1 MPLNKNRYVPVIFV
15 ATLIVFLFAITAMAQ
30 GSLAGPDN
38 LTGTLGI
45 ADPSTV
51 VKCNGVYYVY
61 GTGGG
66 GLSSKDRKNWTGVG
80 YTPATSQSWWNVHGG
95 DMWAPDV
102 TYKNGIYYCYYSVSA
117 WMNFNSAVG
126 LTTNPTLDSTA
137 ANYKWTDQGMVI
149 DSIQA
154 ADGGAMVN
162 VIDPSTFTDDNGKW
176 YLAFGSFQGGV
187 RLVEL
192 NPATGQLLADP
203 PAPTHITNQAG
214 EALAVAHWKS
224 YYYYAI
230 SQGTCCA
237 GMKSTYYISYARA
250 TNVTGPY
257 TTKSGAGFLSGNVE
271 KLLYGSDNS
280 SATSGVVAVGVGG
293 FFWDGSAVLD
303 TLFMDYMAYTAPSG
317 NTFLNIK
324 PLYADTG
331 GWLTFDSTKGVVITR
346 AATSAVIPGN
356 AASRSSFKNPVTIR
370 LVNSSRT
377 SSAEIFGELYA
388 ITGRK
393 LTGNTVKGLP
403 AGIIIEKTAGTK

>member
-1 MPLNKNRYVPVIFV
+1 MHYNKNIHVPIIFAV
-15 ATLIVFLFAITAMAQ
+15 VLIVVLIAITAMAQ
-30 GSLAGPDN
+30 GSLAGPNN
-38 LTGTLGI
+38 LTGILGI

-51 VKCNGVYYVY
+51 VKCNGTYYVF
-61 GTGGG
+61 GTGSG

-80 YTPATSQSWWNVHGG
+80 YTPATSQSWWSAHGG
-95 DMWAPDV
+95 EMWAPDV
-102 TYKNGIYYCYYSVSA
+102 TYKNGVYYCYYSISA
-117 WMNFNSAVG
+117 WMNFNSAIG

-137 ANYKWTDQGMVI
+137 PNYKWTDQGMVI

-154 ADGGAMVN
+154 ANGGAMVN

-192 NPATGQLLADP
+192 NPANGQLLANP

-214 EALAVAHWKS
+214 EASAVAHWKS

-237 GMKSTYYISYARA
+237 AMKSTYYISYARA
-250 TNVTGPY
+250 TAVTGPY
-257 TTKSGAGFLSGNVE
+257 TTKSGASFLSGNVE

-293 FFWDGSAVLD
+293 FFWDGSNFLD

-317 NTFLNIK
+317 STFLNIK
-324 PLYADTG
+324 PLYADTS
-331 GWLTFDSTKGVVITR
+331 GWLTFDSTKSMVITR
-346 AATSAVIPGN
+346 AVTSTIIPGN
-356 AASRSSFKNPVTIR
+356 AALSSSFKSPVTIR

-377 SSAEIFGELYA
+377 SSADNFGELYA
-388 ITGRK
+388 ITGQK
-393 LTGNTVKGLP
+393 LKVNTLKGLP
-403 AGIIIEKTAGTK
+403 AGVYIEKSKGTK